1 MEEVVIIGS
10 GPAGLTAALY
20 AARANLEPVV
30 ITGNEL
36 GGQISTTNDVEN
48 YPGFPE
54 GLTGPEMTEKFREQ
68 AEKFGARLDYDEVV
82 EVDFS
87 GPPHRVITHSK
98 EYEAK
103 AVIVATGA
111 APKKLG
117 VPGEKEYVG
126 HGVSYCATCDGF
138 FFRDKEI
145 VVVGG
150 GDSAVEEGLFLT
162 KFGKRVRVVH
172 RRDELRAGPL
182 LQERAFKNDKME
194 FVWDTV
200 VTAIRSDN
208 GKVSHVE
215 IENTN
220 TGETGTMDADG
231 VFIYIGHYPNSDL
244 FEGILD
250 MDDHGYLIVDKY
262 MRTNIDGVFA
272 GGEIADPIY
281 RQAVTSA
288 GDGCRAAMQV
298 EKYLAE
304 KEGEMEPGGEE
315 TRSLAS
321 W

>member
-1 MEEVVIIGS
+1 MEDVVIIGS

-20 AARANLEPVV
+20 AARGNLEPVV

-68 AEKFGARLDYDEVV
+68 AEKFGARLDYDEVI

-98 EYEAK
+98 EYETK

>member
-20 AARANLEPVV
+20 AARASLNPVV

-36 GGQISTTNDVEN
+36 GGQIATTNDVEN

-68 AEKFGARLDYDEVV
+68 AERFGARLDYDEVV

-103 AVIVATGA
+103 AVIVTTGA

-145 VVVGG
+145 IVVGG

-162 KFGKRVRVVH
+162 KFGKRVRLVH

-208 GKVSHVE
+208 GSVSHVE
-215 IENTN
+215 TENTN
-220 TGETGTMDADG
+220 TGETGTLDADG

-244 FEGILD
+244 FEGILE

-262 MRTNIDGVFA
+262 MRTNIEGVYA

-298 EKYLAE
+298 EKYLSE
-304 KEGEMEPGGEE
+304 KADQLESSGEE
-315 TRSLAS
+315 RHSLAS